1 VKRAIRDHLRDFI
14 AIGVLAVLALVATA
28 VILAKQQA
36 NFPTWLPILGQD
48 HFVLEAEFSSAQAV
62 TPGQGQS
69 VDLSGIKVGSVA
81 GVNLENGVA
90 VVTMNI
96 DPKYASLI
104 HKDASLLLRPRTG
117 LQDMTI
123 EIDPGSAGSKEVE
136 EGSTVPLANTQPNVN
151 PDQILATLDGD
162 TQSYLQLLLQGA
174 GQGLYGH
181 SKELSAGLRRFEPT
195 VRDIARISSA
205 LAERRQNLRHVIT
218 NFGKLSTELGHRDTE
233 LARFVRSSNTVLGSF
248 ANEQNAIR
256 STLQEFPPT
265 LRQTQTALTSANQLA
280 LVLGPA
286 SRKLIPS
293 AQALAP
299 ALRQVR
305 PLFRETK
312 EPIENQIRPFA
323 RKVQAPLKHINQ
335 ASQPLAD
342 TTTSLSKSFNDLNL
356 LLNALAY
363 NPPGSAEEGYL
374 FWLSWLNHDSNA
386 LFFTQ
391 DAGGPLR
398 HGLVLLSCATSIGAD
413 QVAFSDPFLWTLQRL
428 SGVPDQRE
436 IHNEDPANCPAPF
449 FFGGDSK
456 GGAASASKGS
466 VAPSGGTDL
475 VPPAPGS
482 ETPTTPPSPIPPTT
496 TTPTTTTSTPSPT
509 TTTTTT
515 PAPSDGTTP

>member
-1 VKRAIRDHLRDFI
+1 VKRAIRDHLRDFV

-36 NFPTWLPILGQD
+36 NFPTWLPILGQE
-48 HFVLEAEFSSAQAV
+48 HFELKAEFSSAQAV

-96 DPKYASLI
+96 DPKYAPLI
-104 HKDASLLLRPRTG
+104 HEDASLLLRPRTG

-123 EIDPGSAGSKEVE
+123 EIDPGSSGSKEAE
-136 EGSTVPLANTQPNVN
+136 EGSTVALANTQPNVN

-162 TQSYLQLLLQGA
+162 TLSFLQLLLQGA

-195 VRDIARISSA
+195 VRDIARINAA
-205 LAERRQNLRHVIT
+205 LAKRRQNLRRVIT
-218 NFGKLSTELGHRDTE
+218 NFGKLSTELGHRDTQ

-248 ANEQNAIR
+248 AKEQNAIR

-265 LRQTQTALTSANQLA
+265 LRQTQDSLTSANQLA

-312 EPIENQIRPFA
+312 GPIENQIRPFA
-323 RKVQAPLKHINQ
+323 RKVQTPLKHINQ

-342 TTTSLSKSFNDLNL
+342 TTKSLSKSFNDLNL

-363 NPPGSAEEGYL
+363 NPPGSTEEGYL

-398 HGLVLLSCATSIGAD
+398 HGLVLLSCATAIGAD

-428 SGVPDQRE
+428 SGVPDQRQ

-449 FFGGDSK
+449 FFAANRRGADTSGGT
-456 GGAASASKGS
+456 GSAP
-466 VAPSGGTDL
+466 PSGGTDV
-475 VPPAPGS
+475 VPPAPGFDMPS
-482 ETPTTPPSPIPPTT
+482 TPPSPVPPTP
-496 TTPTTTTSTPSPT
+496 TTPTTTAPTP
-509 TTTTTT
+509 TTTTT
-515 PAPSDGTTP
+515 PAPTYGTSP